1 MKTRSIIYTF
11 LTVCMIFIVH
21 TTFLKTGKAENQSIV
36 KTSDLSNHPVYSN
49 YKFNNSEEVVNLG
62 TQPFFSPTGFIT
74 EVMKRDTI
82 LYNALS
88 VSGLK
93 IRFFPFLKGN
103 DINFFIH
110 KGDIDV
116 GICGDMPTITAA
128 ATMDVTVSSIVQQG
142 FCSVVARRS
151 MLMRELRGK
160 KIGYALGSNAHY
172 ALLRALASGG
182 LNESLVHMIPMDVNE
197 MPEALLTGEVAAF
210 SAWEPTPAITLM
222 KYPES
227 TIIHRYIS
235 SGFMYFTRAFSENQ
249 PELIRHIL
257 AAEVRALRW
266 MKSDRQN
273 LLLASEWA
281 IQAGEDLTNHKFE
294 LSVKQNAFLAE
305 NDILGLISAPIIPQN
320 DLRQNGPLHM
330 EFELLK
336 TLDKIPTTSNWE
348 KVHNSFDFQV
358 INDVLANSKE
368 YKLSEFS
375 YDIE

>member
-62 TQPFFSPTGFIT
+62 TQHFFSPTGFIT

>member
-182 LNESLVHMIPMDVNE
+182 LNESLVHMLPMDVNE

>member
-266 MKSDRQN
+266 MNSDRQN

>member
-151 MLMRELRGK
+151 MLMRELRCK

>member
-1 MKTRSIIYTF
+1 
-11 LTVCMIFIVH
+11 MIFIVH

-235 SGFMYFTRAFSENQ
+235 SGFMYYARTFSENH
-249 PELIRHIL
+249 PELVRQIL
-257 AAEVRALRW
+257 AAEIRALKW

-281 IQAGEDLTNHKFE
+281 IQAVEDLTKGKLE
-294 LSVKQNAFLAE
+294 LSVGQNATLAE
-305 NDILGLISAPIIPQN
+305 NDILGLTSAPIIPQN
-320 DLRQNGPLHM
+320 DIRENGPLHM

>member
-172 ALLRALASGG
+172 ALLSALASGG